1 MRITLKNLIVPS
13 IPLAVLM
20 VSFCFG
26 LWAFA
31 YFASTPTTLDT
42 YMTVVA
48 ENIQSLVSNNK
59 FFLNGI
65 SIVITLLNAFLIA
78 QMNNRFTIIRTR
90 TFLPI
95 FVFLLLVCS
104 WNETHAFIAAH
115 ISLTFFILAL
125 FNFFSMEKNQNAS
138 EQAFMGSFF
147 ISLAG
152 ILINPYLLLIPVSW
166 IGFIIFQSFSLRT
179 FLASVF
185 GTLVPWIFFFV
196 IEYSLQNKLN
206 LPELFVS
213 NFNFNLSFSTFSI
226 TRLIYTGLIAIILI
240 ISLFGLRSISN
251 SDALSTRNKLNFLI
265 LLFVAVLLLS
275 IFSRNQLSAFLLPL
289 ALIFSLLVSHPFTLK
304 QNTFYSIVFILLIAI
319 NIAFIFLKHLQI

>member
-1 MRITLKNLIVPS
+1 MRISLKNFIVPS

-31 YFASTPTTLDT
+31 YFVSTPTTLDT
-42 YMTVVA
+42 YMTVIA
-48 ENIQSLVSNNK
+48 ENIQSLFSNNK
-59 FFLNGI
+59 FLLNGI

-78 QMNNRFTIIRTR
+78 QINNRFTIIRTR

-95 FVFLLLVCS
+95 FIFLLLTCS

-115 ISLTFFILAL
+115 ISLTFFILAM
-125 FNFFSMEKNQNAS
+125 FNFFSMEKNQQAS

-166 IGFIIFQSFSLRT
+166 IGFIFFQSFSLKT
-179 FLASVF
+179 FLASIF

-196 IEYSLQNKLN
+196 VEYAMQNKFN
-206 LPELFVS
+206 LPEILVS
-213 NFNFNLSFSTFSI
+213 NFDFNLSFSVFSI
-226 TRLIYTGLIAIILI
+226 TRLIYTGLTALILT

-251 SDALSTRNKLNFLI
+251 SDALNTRNKLNFLI
-265 LLFVAVLLLS
+265 LLMATIFLLS
-275 IFSRNQLSAFLLPL
+275 IFSRNQLAAFLLPL

-304 QNTFYSIVFILLIAI
+304 LNTFYSIVFITLIAI
-319 NIAFIFLKHLQI
+319 NVAFIFLKYLQI